1 MGLKYFARYRDINQT
16 VKEIRFFKDDFS
28 GEPTEWFCTNGAV
41 EYNFGSSDT
50 SFFPEQPIIAGQARI
65 SLWLTEHYDLKDF
78 TTNRKTYFVQ
88 IVDVWVENVEF
99 SGWVEPWDA
108 ARPYKK
114 APWPV
119 SLTVSCGLAHLSKT
133 KYKSP
138 DTVFKKTGLT
148 IIQECLNLIQAGD
161 LPLRLS
167 THIVETSFSGPD
179 VLGLTSYEQ
188 SIFRFFDSNG
198 EAMYCDVIVN
208 DILNHF
214 NGEIVQIDNC
224 WVIRGIVDNS
234 TGLANNHHDIGDV
247 TGKAWPSTYEVNSL
261 QSFTEDGGVVR
272 ILPAKNKY
280 RTEVDLGAQTPF
292 FENGNMIIW
301 TENGLVGWDFTHMAK
316 GNPGWEQYSLGGES
330 GRSILKIN
338 GKSPQ
343 PYRKRKKV
351 GLFKKLTNQ
360 AINIAIA
367 GTGAVGALFNK
378 PVLKGAWYDVEPSE
392 WIESPGGSISRAD
405 RSVTISFDYET
416 EAFSSDI
423 LISIRIPVT
432 LTDGSVRNFWVDKNS
447 NPAQAGSDKTNWS
460 ADTNFHLIR
469 VQPVDRGSLVNK
481 GEINVSTNPDYPA
494 ASAANWTWAVTGVP
508 AGEYRKI
515 GGANGVNVE
524 NGDLIIARIANAGGT
539 QEGVGENFE
548 VISIRNNTK
557 KGTFSGTVALSSTFI
572 TTSPDV
578 PYPDKVYVRFYK
590 MADDEGKPGDWYKVY
605 NLNGVLEGFVPSEES
620 ARYATTLER
629 GDVTDEEAT
638 KINLISG
645 DYTKYYVGAW
655 TKPGSNEVTKSWKRR
670 GNLNESISIYRAMMK
685 DRLCMTT
692 RPLTLIEGTIKLM
705 PEALRLTYM
714 HTLMFGDQGDKKFR
728 ILSFKYNDYMRT
740 ARIVAAEVRF
750 ENIPDSELKQN
761 SYIPGSGKQLNTVP
775 DQGDGI
781 YPSKEDTTT
790 GRLNAEDMPL
800 TGEEILEA
808 VQAVGRT
815 GALFEDITPLTYVA
829 GIESEDSIDLHDF
842 ISEAFTEYEEDLD
855 AEDKTDFSTLIFK
868 VVSKP
873 TWISAIDVENLV
885 VTATALAPKSGSFF
899 VDFEAYDPT
908 DPENAIPIRVPV
920 LVEENEDYVETW
932 PPEFEPF
939 PVLNFALNKETVTGF
954 NFRDYMPDGHK
965 FLTYRFFSVPE
976 WVTARSVVNDD
987 FSITGTPII
996 IERRTITVQIWD
1008 GVAEHRPYTDE
1019 ITLQVIEATEITGE
1033 LMDTSAGDAKIGDLP
1048 GAFEV
1053 LAQWDTPITVK
1064 GLHDRVLI
1072 KITGGGDLGAELDV
1086 TKNFPLS
1093 SPVAEGIYRP
1103 FADTSGT
1110 TASVGQYLI
1119 EVTAFLGENET
1130 DQPFDL
1136 TLYDEEYLAKM
1147 KKFLVKGF
1155 DYVGEIMPDGA
1166 TSFVYPGP
1174 VNARAE
1180 IHDIDYDEIYL
1191 SLEKDGEVIGEQ
1203 HITDVNP
1210 TLAWWFEVFEENTE
1224 LEAGVYTFPVRLLK
1238 DGVEVFKRTDKFT
1251 IESKDAEPKPL
1262 LSLATFP
1269 PGTTNATIIAEN
1281 IPLKGAEYDL
1291 VPWTLVFNSFGPG
1304 VECVTGEWELQFLR
1318 GGSFAEMDLE
1328 QFTGYPQKFAY
1339 TSGKTLI
1346 FGNKSSLKIGDI
1358 HQAPSRV
1365 LAKFIG
1371 RDADGKIVGIAQADF
1386 SFRVALDP
1394 EDYSGLRFLTID
1406 HVNGGEMTLLDANVP
1421 KTGRQYFMPPEGF
1434 WWTISGRRFGGE
1446 EFDAVKVMLSK
1457 IVGGIEQPAW
1467 VLGPDYIV
1475 YHNVGSVVTELTDDD
1490 KAYIFGMDTDADGI
1504 RVVFRVGD
1512 DVEMPLDGTAGLGFW
1527 KITMI
1532 AYLAT
1537 VEVATLSA
1545 TIELIED
1552 VEPPIKDCC
1561 ACDCEGEASEQL
1573 EFPFNTPA
1581 EEWIVTHNLNKKPDP
1596 NILVGGMKVMSD
1608 VQYIDNDVFK
1618 IIHTKPET
1626 GLVIITK

>member
-1 MGLKYFARYRDINQT
+1 MGLKYFTQYRDSFGDT
-16 VKEIRFFKDDFS
+16 REVRLYKDGFD
-28 GEPTEWFCTNGAV
+28 GEPVEWISERGAV
-41 EYNFGSSDT
+41 RYTRGGSDG
-50 SFFPEQPIIAGQARI
+50 FFPDQPIIASQAQIGLILKQRYD
-65 SLWLTEHYDLKDF
+65 LTEF
-78 TTNRKTYFVQ
+78 ATNRKTFYVE
-88 IVDVWVENVEF
+88 IVDTVFNRVIW
-99 SGWVEPWDA
+99 SGWIEPWDA
-108 ARPYKK
+108 RHNYQKPPY
-114 APWPV
+114 V
-119 SLTVSCGLAHLSKT
+119 VNLTASCGLAHLSKK
-133 KYKSP
+133 KYANP
-138 DTVFKKTGLT
+138 NTTFKKTGLQ
-148 IIQECLNLIQAGD
+148 IIQDCLAVIGRED
-161 LPLRLS
+161 LPIRLS
-167 THIVETSFSGPD
+167 THMYENKFTGDSR
-179 VLGLTSYEQ
+179 LGLTSFEENT
-188 SIFRFFDSNG
+188 FRYYDDNG
-198 EAMYCDVIVN
+198 EALHCDVIVN
-208 DILNHF
+208 NILNHF
-214 NGEIVQIDNC
+214 DAEITQWNNM
-224 WVIRGIVDNS
+224 WVIVSIVDKS
-234 TGLANNHHDIGDV
+234 TAFDTSYLDLSSSPHPM
-247 TGKAWPSTYEVNSL
+247 AWPGTFSVNGDISKSL
-261 QSFTEDGGVVR
+261 DGGQIR
-272 ILPAKNKY
+272 ILPPINKY
-280 RTEVDLGAQTPF
+280 RTEIDFGQQMPF

-301 TENGLVGWDFTHMAK
+301 NEAGLVGWDFSHMPK
-316 GNPGWEQYSLGGES
+316 GNPGWEQYGLGGES
-330 GRSILKIN
+330 NKSILKVN
-338 GKSPQ
+338 GKAPQ

-378 PVLKGAWYDVEPSE
+378 PVLKGSWYDVEPSE
-392 WIESPGGSISRAD
+392 WIESPGGTISKAD
-405 RSVTISFDYET
+405 KSVTITFDYET

-423 LISIRIPVT
+423 LLAIRVPVT
-432 LTDGSVRNFWVDKNS
+432 LPDGSVRNFWVDSNS
-447 NPAQAGSDKTNWS
+447 RPAQAGSDKTNWS
-460 ADTNFHLIR
+460 LDTNYHIIR
-469 VQPVDRGSLVNK
+469 VPPIDRGSLINK
-481 GEINVSTNPDYPA
+481 GEINASGNPNYPA
-494 ASAANWTWAVTGVP
+494 ASAPNWTWAITGVP

-515 GGANGVNVE
+515 GGVNGVIVE
-524 NGDLIIARIANAGGT
+524 NGDLVIARVANAGGT
-539 QEGVGENFE
+539 QEAVGGNFE
-548 VISIRNNTK
+548 VVSVRNNTK
-557 KGTFSGTVALSSTFI
+557 QGIFSCTVALSSTFL
-572 TTSPDV
+572 TTNLSV

-590 MADDEGKPGDWYKVY
+590 MADDEGKPGDWYKIY
-605 NLNGVLEGFVPSEES
+605 NLKGELEGFVASNES
-620 ARYATTLER
+620 SKYATTLER
-629 GDVTDEEAT
+629 GDVTDEEADT
-638 KINLISG
+638 ISLISG
-645 DYTKYYVGAW
+645 DFTPWYVGAW
-655 TKPGSNEVTKSWKRR
+655 TRPGSNEVTSSWRR
-670 GNLNESISIYRAMMK
+670 RPNLNEALSIYRAMMK

-692 RPLTLIEGTIKLM
+692 KPLTVFEGKIFLL
-705 PEALRLTYM
+705 PGDGYVHYLHRLY
-714 HTLMFGDQGDKKFR
+714 FEDQDKYFR
-728 ILSFKYNDYMRT
+728 I
-740 ARIVAAEVRF
+740 VRF
-750 ENIPDSELKQN
+750 SYDDSQKEADVTAVEIRYEEIPDSELKQD
-761 SYIPGSGKQLNTVP
+761 SYIPGSRQLNTVP
-775 DQGDGI
+775 GQGDGI
-781 YPSKEDTTT
+781 YPSKQDSTN

-829 GIESEDSIDLHDF
+829 AVESEDSIDLHDF

-899 VDFEAYDPT
+899 VDFEAYDPM
-908 DPENAIPIRVPV
+908 DSENAIPIRVPV

-939 PVLNFALNKETVTGF
+939 PVLNFVLDKLTTTGF
-954 NFRDYMPDGHK
+954 DFRDYMPDGHK
-965 FLTYRFFSVPE
+965 LLTYRFFSVPE

-987 FSITGTPII
+987 FSITGTPTI

-1019 ITLQVIEATEITGE
+1019 ITLQVIEATEITVE

-1053 LAQWDTPITVK
+1053 LAQWDTPISVK

-1072 KITGGGDLGAELDV
+1072 KITGGGDLGTELDV

-1093 SPVAEGIYRP
+1093 NPVTEGIYRP

-1110 TASVGQYLI
+1110 TAGVGQYTI

-1130 DQPFDL
+1130 VQPFDL

-1180 IHDIDYDEIYL
+1180 IHDIDFDEIYI

-1203 HITDVNP
+1203 HIPDVNP

-1238 DGVEVFKRTDKFT
+1238 DGVEVFKRTVKFT

-1262 LSLATFP
+1262 LSLATFA
-1269 PGTTNATIIAEN
+1269 PGTTNATIITES

-1291 VPWTLVFNSFGPG
+1291 VPWTLVFNGFGPG
-1304 VECVTGEWELQFLR
+1304 VECVTGEWELDFLR
-1318 GGSFAEMDLE
+1318 GGAFAEVE
-1328 QFTGYPQKFAY
+1328 IEKFTGYPQKFAY
-1339 TSGKTLI
+1339 TTGRSLI

-1421 KTGRQYFMPPEGF
+1421 KTGRQYAMPPDGF
-1434 WWTISGRRFGGE
+1434 WWTVSARRFGGQ
-1446 EFDAVKVMLSK
+1446 EFDGVKVKLSK
-1457 IVGGIEQPAW
+1457 VVGGIEQPAW
-1467 VLGPDYIV
+1467 VFGSDYLI

-1573 EFPFNTPA
+1573 EFPFTTPA
-1581 EEWIVTHNLNKKPDP
+1581 EEWIVNHNLNKKPDP
-1596 NILVGGMKVMSD
+1596 LILIGGKKVMSD

-1618 IIHTKPET
+1618 IIHTKPQT
-1626 GLVIITK
+1626 GSVLIIS